1 VNQPDLDRV
10 AYDLAKDFL
19 VRSGADKGV
28 TPGLVE
34 KYLHLYKKVRPRT
47 VAGLYERV
55 LDSAQGANMGA
66 GVIGGPIGGV
76 HRLGPVL
83 CDFEPA

>member
-1 VNQPDLDRV
+1 MNQPELDKV

-28 TPGLVE
+28 TPVLVE
-34 KYLHLYKKVRPRT
+34 KYLRLDKKVRPRA

-55 LDSAQGANMGA
+55 LESAQGANMG
-66 GVIGGPIGGV
+66 GGGDRRL
-76 HRLGPVL
+76 HRWG
-83 CDFEPA
+83 AQAR